1 MVISFLWGQKEYRIP
16 YAWKKLSAYIIIV
29 VILFFIHKVIV
40 YFFQGSIINVASATI
55 LLLLYI
61 FFIMNVERQELQRIP
76 LIKRFLP
83 ASDRGKA
90 ETKIE
95 Y

>member
-1 MVISFLWGQKEYRIP
+1 
-16 YAWKKLSAYIIIV
+16 
-29 VILFFIHKVIV
+29 
-40 YFFQGSIINVASATI
+40 
-55 LLLLYI
+55 
-61 FFIMNVERQELQRIP
+61 MNVERQELQRIP